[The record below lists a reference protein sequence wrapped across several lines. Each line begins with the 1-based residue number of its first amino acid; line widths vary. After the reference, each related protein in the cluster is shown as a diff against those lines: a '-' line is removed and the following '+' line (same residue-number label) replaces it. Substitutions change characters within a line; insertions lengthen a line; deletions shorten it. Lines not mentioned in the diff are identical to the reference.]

1 MKVSSQIK
9 KMGDK
14 IMFEKIN
21 RTIKNPKHLQK
32 NIFLLYSP
40 RKFTIEPASN
50 KKVDTEMTA
59 FLLRNSKG
67 YITSNSELTK
77 LIKPFTGVIA
87 YGWKY

>member
-1 MKVSSQIK
+1 
-9 KMGDK
+9 MGDK
-14 IMFEKIN
+14 IIFEKIS
-21 RTIKNPKHLQK
+21 RTVKNPKHLQK
-32 NIFLLYSP
+32 NVFLLYSP

-77 LIKPFTGVIA
+77 LIKPFTCVITH
-87 YGWKY
+87 GWKY

>member
-1 MKVSSQIK
+1 
-9 KMGDK
+9 MGDK
-14 IMFEKIN
+14 IMFEKISE
-21 RTIKNPKHLQK
+21 TVKNPKHLQK
-32 NIFLLYSP
+32 SVFLLYSP

-50 KKVDTEMTA
+50 KKVDAEMTA

-77 LIKPFTGVIA
+77 LIKPFKGVIT